1 MGYLNNSTIT
11 VDAILTTKGRQL
23 LSAGQQYF
31 NITQFALADDEV
43 DYTLWNPAHQLGSN
57 YYGEVI
63 ENMPVLE
70 AVPDEGTECM
80 YKLVTL
86 KKDTQFIPVV
96 KVNGST
102 TPSVTFVSNGESQDI
117 LPQTTNITNGNS
129 TFGYTAILS
138 DASVCSLNINKG
150 LPGGVSVPTTPS
162 FIGDAGTQS
171 ISKVGMSFTLIAKQS
186 PVQDLTA
193 TLIIIANETGGRS
206 TVTITINKPQAPI
219 PTS

>member
-1 MGYLNNSTIT
+1 MGYLNNTTIT

-31 NITQFALADDEV
+31 NITQFALSDDEV

-70 AVPDEGTECM
+70 AVPDETTECL

-96 KVNGST
+96 KVNGSSG
-102 TPSVTFVSNGESQDI
+102 PSFTFASSTSQPV
-117 LPQTTNITNGNS
+117 LPTTTNITNGNA

-138 DASVCSLNINKG
+138 DASVCDLVVSQG
-150 LPGGVSVPTTPS
+150 LPGGTVIPTTPL
-162 FIGDAGTQS
+162 FVGDAASQS
-171 ISKVGMSFTLIAKQS
+171 ISVVGMSFTLTGKQS
-186 PVQDLTA
+186 VTQDLTA
-193 TLIIIANETGGRS
+193 TLVVIANETGGRCTCPI
-206 TVTITINKPQAPI
+206 TVTKKANAVPV
-219 PTS
+219 